1 MQNIREMFSNLQAGL
16 KKRQQLSGQII
27 EIASGYMAHEQLTQ
41 LKVAQNNT
49 GQMQMVAQA
58 FPQLKADATYQ
69 KLMQQLE
76 TLENDILA
84 RRENY
89 NNRVNAY
96 NSYRNSFPVG
106 LVAQKLSFN
115 IIQYFDTDDEKFD
128 LQAQSFSRDDTQAL
142 QQFIDGS
149 AKAVGDMTSQAVK
162 HINQGVSQLK
172 DKLDSAKPEQPN
184 GDEPQDK
191 EKQTI
196 GSLKT
201 EFQAALI
208 INMRLYAPQKK
219 PAQRFRRTVPLQQPN
234 QRKKQPENDFPV
246 FRLPFYAP
254 AYATP
259 TALSNS
265 SAAKMPSAL
274 PAKGLSPVSRRRSL
288 CTLPS
293 MPVLLFFTTMP
304 SSSKRFASSQGS
316 LPGI

>member
-1 MQNIREMFSNLQAGL
+1 MSFLIFVLLVVAVIAIWLIKTYNRLQTSMQNIREMFSNLQAGL

-89 NNRVNAY
+89 NKRVNEY
-96 NSYRNSFPVG
+96 NSYRNSFPVV

-191 EKQTI
+191 EQ
-196 GSLKT
+196 
-201 EFQAALI
+201 
-208 INMRLYAPQKK
+208 
-219 PAQRFRRTVPLQQPN
+219 
-234 QRKKQPENDFPV
+234 
-246 FRLPFYAP
+246 
-254 AYATP
+254 
-259 TALSNS
+259 
-265 SAAKMPSAL
+265 
-274 PAKGLSPVSRRRSL
+274 
-288 CTLPS
+288 
-293 MPVLLFFTTMP
+293 
-304 SSSKRFASSQGS
+304 
-316 LPGI
+316 

>member
-1 MQNIREMFSNLQAGL
+1 MSFLIFVLLVVAVIAIWLIKTYNRLQTSMQNIREMFSNLQAGL

-49 GQMQMVAQA
+49 EQMQMVAQA

-96 NSYRNSFPVG
+96 NSYRNSLPVV

-149 AKAVGDMTSQAVK
+149 AKAVGDMTSQAVR

-191 EKQTI
+191 EK
-196 GSLKT
+196 
-201 EFQAALI
+201 
-208 INMRLYAPQKK
+208 
-219 PAQRFRRTVPLQQPN
+219 
-234 QRKKQPENDFPV
+234 
-246 FRLPFYAP
+246 
-254 AYATP
+254 
-259 TALSNS
+259 
-265 SAAKMPSAL
+265 
-274 PAKGLSPVSRRRSL
+274 
-288 CTLPS
+288 
-293 MPVLLFFTTMP
+293 
-304 SSSKRFASSQGS
+304 
-316 LPGI
+316 

>member
-1 MQNIREMFSNLQAGL
+1 MSFLIFVLLVVAVIAIWLIKTYNRLQTSMQNIREMFSNLQAGL

-49 GQMQMVAQA
+49 GQMQMVVQA

-96 NSYRNSFPVG
+96 NSYRNSFPVV
-106 LVAQKLSFN
+106 LVAQKLSFS

-191 EKQTI
+191 EK
-196 GSLKT
+196 
-201 EFQAALI
+201 
-208 INMRLYAPQKK
+208 
-219 PAQRFRRTVPLQQPN
+219 
-234 QRKKQPENDFPV
+234 
-246 FRLPFYAP
+246 
-254 AYATP
+254 
-259 TALSNS
+259 
-265 SAAKMPSAL
+265 
-274 PAKGLSPVSRRRSL
+274 
-288 CTLPS
+288 
-293 MPVLLFFTTMP
+293 
-304 SSSKRFASSQGS
+304 
-316 LPGI
+316 

>member
-1 MQNIREMFSNLQAGL
+1 MSFLIFVLLVVAVIAIWLIKTYNRLQTSMQNIREMFSNLQAGL

-96 NSYRNSFPVG
+96 NSYRNSLPVV

-191 EKQTI
+191 EK
-196 GSLKT
+196 
-201 EFQAALI
+201 
-208 INMRLYAPQKK
+208 
-219 PAQRFRRTVPLQQPN
+219 
-234 QRKKQPENDFPV
+234 
-246 FRLPFYAP
+246 
-254 AYATP
+254 
-259 TALSNS
+259 
-265 SAAKMPSAL
+265 
-274 PAKGLSPVSRRRSL
+274 
-288 CTLPS
+288 
-293 MPVLLFFTTMP
+293 
-304 SSSKRFASSQGS
+304 
-316 LPGI
+316 

>member
-1 MQNIREMFSNLQAGL
+1 MSFLIFVLLVVAVIAIWLIKTYNRLQTSMQNIREMFSNLQAGL

-96 NSYRNSFPVG
+96 NSYRNSFPVV

-191 EKQTI
+191 EK
-196 GSLKT
+196 
-201 EFQAALI
+201 
-208 INMRLYAPQKK
+208 
-219 PAQRFRRTVPLQQPN
+219 
-234 QRKKQPENDFPV
+234 
-246 FRLPFYAP
+246 
-254 AYATP
+254 
-259 TALSNS
+259 
-265 SAAKMPSAL
+265 
-274 PAKGLSPVSRRRSL
+274 
-288 CTLPS
+288 
-293 MPVLLFFTTMP
+293 
-304 SSSKRFASSQGS
+304 
-316 LPGI
+316 

>member
-89 NNRVNAY
+89 NKRVNEY
-96 NSYRNSFPVG
+96 NSYRNSFPVV
-106 LVAQKLSFN
+106 LVAQKLSFS

-191 EKQTI
+191 EK
-196 GSLKT
+196 
-201 EFQAALI
+201 
-208 INMRLYAPQKK
+208 
-219 PAQRFRRTVPLQQPN
+219 
-234 QRKKQPENDFPV
+234 
-246 FRLPFYAP
+246 
-254 AYATP
+254 
-259 TALSNS
+259 
-265 SAAKMPSAL
+265 
-274 PAKGLSPVSRRRSL
+274 
-288 CTLPS
+288 
-293 MPVLLFFTTMP
+293 
-304 SSSKRFASSQGS
+304 
-316 LPGI
+316 

>member
-89 NNRVNAY
+89 NKRVNEY
-96 NSYRNSFPVG
+96 NSYRNSFPVV

-191 EKQTI
+191 EQ
-196 GSLKT
+196 
-201 EFQAALI
+201 
-208 INMRLYAPQKK
+208 
-219 PAQRFRRTVPLQQPN
+219 
-234 QRKKQPENDFPV
+234 
-246 FRLPFYAP
+246 
-254 AYATP
+254 
-259 TALSNS
+259 
-265 SAAKMPSAL
+265 
-274 PAKGLSPVSRRRSL
+274 
-288 CTLPS
+288 
-293 MPVLLFFTTMP
+293 
-304 SSSKRFASSQGS
+304 
-316 LPGI
+316 

>member
-1 MQNIREMFSNLQAGL
+1 MQNIHEMFSNLQAGL

-89 NNRVNAY
+89 NKRVNEY
-96 NSYRNSFPVG
+96 NSYRNSFPVV

-191 EKQTI
+191 EK
-196 GSLKT
+196 
-201 EFQAALI
+201 
-208 INMRLYAPQKK
+208 
-219 PAQRFRRTVPLQQPN
+219 
-234 QRKKQPENDFPV
+234 
-246 FRLPFYAP
+246 
-254 AYATP
+254 
-259 TALSNS
+259 
-265 SAAKMPSAL
+265 
-274 PAKGLSPVSRRRSL
+274 
-288 CTLPS
+288 
-293 MPVLLFFTTMP
+293 
-304 SSSKRFASSQGS
+304 
-316 LPGI
+316 

>member
-1 MQNIREMFSNLQAGL
+1 MSFLIFVLLVVAVIAIWLIKTYNRLQTSMQNIREMFSNLQAGL

-89 NNRVNAY
+89 NNRVNEY
-96 NSYRNSFPVG
+96 NSYRNSFPVV
-106 LVAQKLSFN
+106 LVAQKLSFS

-191 EKQTI
+191 EQ
-196 GSLKT
+196 
-201 EFQAALI
+201 
-208 INMRLYAPQKK
+208 
-219 PAQRFRRTVPLQQPN
+219 
-234 QRKKQPENDFPV
+234 
-246 FRLPFYAP
+246 
-254 AYATP
+254 
-259 TALSNS
+259 
-265 SAAKMPSAL
+265 
-274 PAKGLSPVSRRRSL
+274 
-288 CTLPS
+288 
-293 MPVLLFFTTMP
+293 
-304 SSSKRFASSQGS
+304 
-316 LPGI
+316 

>member
-1 MQNIREMFSNLQAGL
+1 MSFLIFVLLVVAVIAIWLIKTYNRLQTSMQNIREMFSNLQAGL

-96 NSYRNSFPVG
+96 NSYRNSFPVV

-191 EKQTI
+191 EQ
-196 GSLKT
+196 
-201 EFQAALI
+201 
-208 INMRLYAPQKK
+208 
-219 PAQRFRRTVPLQQPN
+219 
-234 QRKKQPENDFPV
+234 
-246 FRLPFYAP
+246 
-254 AYATP
+254 
-259 TALSNS
+259 
-265 SAAKMPSAL
+265 
-274 PAKGLSPVSRRRSL
+274 
-288 CTLPS
+288 
-293 MPVLLFFTTMP
+293 
-304 SSSKRFASSQGS
+304 
-316 LPGI
+316 

>member
-96 NSYRNSFPVG
+96 NSYRNSFPVV

-128 LQAQSFSRDDTQAL
+128 LQAQSLSRDDTQAL

-172 DKLDSAKPEQPN
+172 DKLDSAKPKQPN

-191 EKQTI
+191 EQ
-196 GSLKT
+196 
-201 EFQAALI
+201 
-208 INMRLYAPQKK
+208 
-219 PAQRFRRTVPLQQPN
+219 
-234 QRKKQPENDFPV
+234 
-246 FRLPFYAP
+246 
-254 AYATP
+254 
-259 TALSNS
+259 
-265 SAAKMPSAL
+265 
-274 PAKGLSPVSRRRSL
+274 
-288 CTLPS
+288 
-293 MPVLLFFTTMP
+293 
-304 SSSKRFASSQGS
+304 
-316 LPGI
+316 

>member
-1 MQNIREMFSNLQAGL
+1 MSFLIFVLLVVAVIAIWLIKTYNRLQTSMQNIREMFSNLQAGL

-96 NSYRNSFPVG
+96 NSYRNSFPVV
-106 LVAQKLSFN
+106 LVAQKLSFS

-191 EKQTI
+191 EQ
-196 GSLKT
+196 
-201 EFQAALI
+201 
-208 INMRLYAPQKK
+208 
-219 PAQRFRRTVPLQQPN
+219 
-234 QRKKQPENDFPV
+234 
-246 FRLPFYAP
+246 
-254 AYATP
+254 
-259 TALSNS
+259 
-265 SAAKMPSAL
+265 
-274 PAKGLSPVSRRRSL
+274 
-288 CTLPS
+288 
-293 MPVLLFFTTMP
+293 
-304 SSSKRFASSQGS
+304 
-316 LPGI
+316 

>member
-1 MQNIREMFSNLQAGL
+1 MSFLIFVLLVVAVIAIWLIKTYNRLQTSMQNIREMFSNLQAGL

-76 TLENDILA
+76 MLENDILA

-96 NSYRNSFPVG
+96 NSYRNSFPVV
-106 LVAQKLSFN
+106 LVAQKLSFS

-191 EKQTI
+191 EK
-196 GSLKT
+196 
-201 EFQAALI
+201 
-208 INMRLYAPQKK
+208 
-219 PAQRFRRTVPLQQPN
+219 
-234 QRKKQPENDFPV
+234 
-246 FRLPFYAP
+246 
-254 AYATP
+254 
-259 TALSNS
+259 
-265 SAAKMPSAL
+265 
-274 PAKGLSPVSRRRSL
+274 
-288 CTLPS
+288 
-293 MPVLLFFTTMP
+293 
-304 SSSKRFASSQGS
+304 
-316 LPGI
+316 

>member
-1 MQNIREMFSNLQAGL
+1 MSFLIFVLLVVAVIAIWLIKTYNRLQTSMQNIREMFSNLQAGL

-76 TLENDILA
+76 TLEN
-84 RRENY
+84 Y

-96 NSYRNSFPVG
+96 NSYRNSFPVV
-106 LVAQKLSFN
+106 LVAQKLSFS

-191 EKQTI
+191 EK
-196 GSLKT
+196 
-201 EFQAALI
+201 
-208 INMRLYAPQKK
+208 
-219 PAQRFRRTVPLQQPN
+219 
-234 QRKKQPENDFPV
+234 
-246 FRLPFYAP
+246 
-254 AYATP
+254 
-259 TALSNS
+259 
-265 SAAKMPSAL
+265 
-274 PAKGLSPVSRRRSL
+274 
-288 CTLPS
+288 
-293 MPVLLFFTTMP
+293 
-304 SSSKRFASSQGS
+304 
-316 LPGI
+316 

>member
-1 MQNIREMFSNLQAGL
+1 MSFLIFVLLVVAVIAIWLIKTYNRLQTSMQNIREMFSNLQAGL

-96 NSYRNSFPVG
+96 NSYRNSFPVV
-106 LVAQKLSFN
+106 LVAQKLSFS

-149 AKAVGDMTSQAVK
+149 AKAVGDMTSQAVR

-191 EKQTI
+191 EK
-196 GSLKT
+196 
-201 EFQAALI
+201 
-208 INMRLYAPQKK
+208 
-219 PAQRFRRTVPLQQPN
+219 
-234 QRKKQPENDFPV
+234 
-246 FRLPFYAP
+246 
-254 AYATP
+254 
-259 TALSNS
+259 
-265 SAAKMPSAL
+265 
-274 PAKGLSPVSRRRSL
+274 
-288 CTLPS
+288 
-293 MPVLLFFTTMP
+293 
-304 SSSKRFASSQGS
+304 
-316 LPGI
+316 

>member
-1 MQNIREMFSNLQAGL
+1 MSFLIFVLLVVAVIAIWLIKTYNRLQTSMQNIREMFSNLQAGL

-96 NSYRNSFPVG
+96 NSYRNSFPVV
-106 LVAQKLSFN
+106 LVAQKLSFS

-191 EKQTI
+191 EK
-196 GSLKT
+196 
-201 EFQAALI
+201 
-208 INMRLYAPQKK
+208 
-219 PAQRFRRTVPLQQPN
+219 
-234 QRKKQPENDFPV
+234 
-246 FRLPFYAP
+246 
-254 AYATP
+254 
-259 TALSNS
+259 
-265 SAAKMPSAL
+265 
-274 PAKGLSPVSRRRSL
+274 
-288 CTLPS
+288 
-293 MPVLLFFTTMP
+293 
-304 SSSKRFASSQGS
+304 
-316 LPGI
+316 

>member
-1 MQNIREMFSNLQAGL
+1 MIWLLIILAGIVLWLVKVCNTLQSSMQNIREGFSNLQAGL

-27 EIASGYMAHEQLTQ
+27 EIASGYLAHEQITQ
-41 LKVAQNNT
+41 LKVAQAKNT
-49 GQMQMVAQA
+49 QQLVAMAQN
-58 FPQLKADATYQ
+58 FPELKADATYQ
-69 KLMQQLE
+69 KLMGQLE

-201 EFQAALI
+201 REVEIAAH
-208 INMRLYAPQKK
+208 R
-219 PAQRFRRTVPLQQPN
+219 
-234 QRKKQPENDFPV
+234 QPENH
-246 FRLPFYAP
+246 
-254 AYATP
+254 
-259 TALSNS
+259 
-265 SAAKMPSAL
+265 
-274 PAKGLSPVSRRRSL
+274 
-288 CTLPS
+288 
-293 MPVLLFFTTMP
+293 
-304 SSSKRFASSQGS
+304 
-316 LPGI
+316 

>member
-1 MQNIREMFSNLQAGL
+1 
-16 KKRQQLSGQII
+16 
-27 EIASGYMAHEQLTQ
+27 
-41 LKVAQNNT
+41 
-49 GQMQMVAQA
+49 MQMVAQA

-96 NSYRNSFPVG
+96 NSYRNSLPVV

-162 HINQGVSQLK
+162 HINQSVSQLK

-191 EKQTI
+191 EK
-196 GSLKT
+196 
-201 EFQAALI
+201 
-208 INMRLYAPQKK
+208 
-219 PAQRFRRTVPLQQPN
+219 
-234 QRKKQPENDFPV
+234 
-246 FRLPFYAP
+246 
-254 AYATP
+254 
-259 TALSNS
+259 
-265 SAAKMPSAL
+265 
-274 PAKGLSPVSRRRSL
+274 
-288 CTLPS
+288 
-293 MPVLLFFTTMP
+293 
-304 SSSKRFASSQGS
+304 
-316 LPGI
+316 

>member
-1 MQNIREMFSNLQAGL
+1 MSFLIFVLLVVAVIAIWLIKTYNRLQTSMQNIREMFSNLQAGL

-76 TLENDILA
+76 MLENDILA

-96 NSYRNSFPVG
+96 NSYRNSFPVV

-191 EKQTI
+191 EK
-196 GSLKT
+196 
-201 EFQAALI
+201 
-208 INMRLYAPQKK
+208 
-219 PAQRFRRTVPLQQPN
+219 
-234 QRKKQPENDFPV
+234 
-246 FRLPFYAP
+246 
-254 AYATP
+254 
-259 TALSNS
+259 
-265 SAAKMPSAL
+265 
-274 PAKGLSPVSRRRSL
+274 
-288 CTLPS
+288 
-293 MPVLLFFTTMP
+293 
-304 SSSKRFASSQGS
+304 
-316 LPGI
+316 

>member
-27 EIASGYMAHEQLTQ
+27 EIASGYMAHEQLTQQ

-96 NSYRNSFPVG
+96 NSYRNSFPVV
-106 LVAQKLSFN
+106 LVAQKLSFS

-128 LQAQSFSRDDTQAL
+128 LQAQSFSRDDTRAL
-142 QQFIDGS
+142 QQFNDSS

-191 EKQTI
+191 EK
-196 GSLKT
+196 
-201 EFQAALI
+201 
-208 INMRLYAPQKK
+208 
-219 PAQRFRRTVPLQQPN
+219 
-234 QRKKQPENDFPV
+234 
-246 FRLPFYAP
+246 
-254 AYATP
+254 
-259 TALSNS
+259 
-265 SAAKMPSAL
+265 
-274 PAKGLSPVSRRRSL
+274 
-288 CTLPS
+288 
-293 MPVLLFFTTMP
+293 
-304 SSSKRFASSQGS
+304 
-316 LPGI
+316 

>member
-1 MQNIREMFSNLQAGL
+1 
-16 KKRQQLSGQII
+16 
-27 EIASGYMAHEQLTQ
+27 
-41 LKVAQNNT
+41 
-49 GQMQMVAQA
+49 MQMVAQA

-96 NSYRNSFPVG
+96 NSYRNSFPVV

-149 AKAVGDMTSQAVK
+149 AKAVGDMTSQAVR

-172 DKLDSAKPEQPN
+172 DKLDSAKPKQPN

-191 EKQTI
+191 EQ
-196 GSLKT
+196 
-201 EFQAALI
+201 
-208 INMRLYAPQKK
+208 
-219 PAQRFRRTVPLQQPN
+219 
-234 QRKKQPENDFPV
+234 
-246 FRLPFYAP
+246 
-254 AYATP
+254 
-259 TALSNS
+259 
-265 SAAKMPSAL
+265 
-274 PAKGLSPVSRRRSL
+274 
-288 CTLPS
+288 
-293 MPVLLFFTTMP
+293 
-304 SSSKRFASSQGS
+304 
-316 LPGI
+316 

>member
-96 NSYRNSFPVG
+96 NSYRNSFPVV
-106 LVAQKLSFN
+106 LVAQKLSFS

-142 QQFIDGS
+142 QQFINGS

-191 EKQTI
+191 EK
-196 GSLKT
+196 
-201 EFQAALI
+201 
-208 INMRLYAPQKK
+208 
-219 PAQRFRRTVPLQQPN
+219 
-234 QRKKQPENDFPV
+234 
-246 FRLPFYAP
+246 
-254 AYATP
+254 
-259 TALSNS
+259 
-265 SAAKMPSAL
+265 
-274 PAKGLSPVSRRRSL
+274 
-288 CTLPS
+288 
-293 MPVLLFFTTMP
+293 
-304 SSSKRFASSQGS
+304 
-316 LPGI
+316 

>member
-1 MQNIREMFSNLQAGL
+1 MSFLIFVLLVVAVIAIWLIKTYNRLQTSMQNIHEMFSNLQAGL

-96 NSYRNSFPVG
+96 NSYRNSFPVV

-191 EKQTI
+191 EK
-196 GSLKT
+196 
-201 EFQAALI
+201 
-208 INMRLYAPQKK
+208 
-219 PAQRFRRTVPLQQPN
+219 
-234 QRKKQPENDFPV
+234 
-246 FRLPFYAP
+246 
-254 AYATP
+254 
-259 TALSNS
+259 
-265 SAAKMPSAL
+265 
-274 PAKGLSPVSRRRSL
+274 
-288 CTLPS
+288 
-293 MPVLLFFTTMP
+293 
-304 SSSKRFASSQGS
+304 
-316 LPGI
+316 

>member
-1 MQNIREMFSNLQAGL
+1 MQNIHEMFSNLQAGL

-69 KLMQQLE
+69 KLMQKLE

-96 NSYRNSFPVG
+96 NSYRNSFPVV
-106 LVAQKLSFN
+106 LVAQKLSFS

-191 EKQTI
+191 EK
-196 GSLKT
+196 
-201 EFQAALI
+201 
-208 INMRLYAPQKK
+208 
-219 PAQRFRRTVPLQQPN
+219 
-234 QRKKQPENDFPV
+234 
-246 FRLPFYAP
+246 
-254 AYATP
+254 
-259 TALSNS
+259 
-265 SAAKMPSAL
+265 
-274 PAKGLSPVSRRRSL
+274 
-288 CTLPS
+288 
-293 MPVLLFFTTMP
+293 
-304 SSSKRFASSQGS
+304 
-316 LPGI
+316 